1 MPNIAISNIL
11 LIAMTLG
18 EKLTHLRMLEGH
30 ARGLGRE
37 MTQAEV
43 ARAVREEQQG
53 QISQSYL
60 SQLEG
65 GSRRHMTS
73 NTRLLLARLF
83 KVHPGHLVDDLEEMP
98 VPRVRPRRE
107 LDDKL
112 DLWLIEGSEDFA
124 DDRPLSTALLNIAK
138 HPHSRECLM
147 LLGSI
152 VENRDFIDRLIAAFV
167 VHPQPSRKKRRG

>member
-1 MPNIAISNIL
+1 MN
-11 LIAMTLG
+11 LG
-18 EKLTHLRMLEGH
+18 EKLIHLRMLEGH
-30 ARGLGRE
+30 ARGLSRE
-37 MTQAEV
+37 MTQTEV

-60 SQLEG
+60 SQLES
-65 GSRRHMTS
+65 GSRTHMTS

-83 KVHPGHLVDDLEEMP
+83 KVHPGHLVDDLDDMP
-98 VPRVRPRRE
+98 TLRVRPRRE
-107 LDDKL
+107 LDGKL

-124 DDRPLSTALLNIAK
+124 DDRQLNAALLNIAK

-152 VENRDFIDRLIAAFV
+152 VENRAFIDRLIEAFV
-167 VHPQPSRKKRRG
+167 PPQQPARKKRRG

>member
-1 MPNIAISNIL
+1 MKL
-11 LIAMTLG
+11 GDKLIQ
-18 EKLTHLRMLEGH
+18 LRMLEGH

-43 ARAVREEQQG
+43 ARAVREEQKG

-60 SQLEG
+60 SQLES
-65 GSRRHMTS
+65 GSRTHMTS

-83 KVHPGHLVDDLEEMP
+83 NVHPGHLVDDLEDMP
-98 VPRVRPRRE
+98 AIRVRPRRE

-124 DDRPLSTALLNIAK
+124 DDRQLSTALLNIAK

-152 VENRDFIDRLIAAFV
+152 VENRAFIDRLIEAFV
-167 VHPQPSRKKRRG
+167 AHPQPSRKKRRG

>member
-1 MPNIAISNIL
+1 MK
-11 LIAMTLG
+11 LG
-18 EKLTHLRMLEGH
+18 QKLTHLRMLEGH

-43 ARAVREEQQG
+43 ARAAREEQDG

-60 SQLEG
+60 SQLES
-65 GSRRHMTS
+65 GSRTHMTS

-83 KVHPGHLVDDLEEMP
+83 KVHPGHLVDDLEDMP

-107 LDDKL
+107 LDDKI
-112 DLWLIEGSEDFA
+112 DLWLIEASEDFA
-124 DDRPLSTALLNIAK
+124 DDRQLSTALLNIAK

-152 VENRDFIDRLIAAFV
+152 VENRAFIDRLVEAFV
-167 VHPQPSRKKRRG
+167 PPQQMARKSRRG

>member
-1 MPNIAISNIL
+1 MK
-11 LIAMTLG
+11 LG
-18 EKLTHLRMLEGH
+18 QKLTHLRMLEGH

-43 ARAVREEQQG
+43 ARAVREEQDG

-60 SQLEG
+60 SQLES
-65 GSRRHMTS
+65 GSRTHMTS
-73 NTRLLLARLF
+73 ATRLLLARLF
-83 KVHPGHLVDDLEEMP
+83 KVHPGHLVDDPEDMP
-98 VPRVRPRRE
+98 VPRLRPRRE
-107 LDDKL
+107 VDDKL

-124 DDRPLSTALLNIAK
+124 DDRQLSAALLEIAK

-152 VENRDFIDRLIAAFV
+152 VENRAFIDRLVEAFV
-167 VHPQPSRKKRRG
+167 PPQQMGRKTRRG

>member
-1 MPNIAISNIL
+1 
-11 LIAMTLG
+11 MTLG

-30 ARGLGRE
+30 ARGLDRE

-43 ARAVREEQQG
+43 ARAVREEHQG

-60 SQLEG
+60 SQLES

-83 KVHPGHLVDDLEEMP
+83 KVHPGHLVDDPDDMP
-98 VPRVRPRRE
+98 APRVRPRRE

-124 DDRPLSTALLNIAK
+124 DDRQLGTALLDIAK

-152 VENRDFIDRLIAAFV
+152 VQNREFIDRLIEAFV
-167 VHPQPSRKKRRG
+167 AHPQPSRKKRRG

>member
-1 MPNIAISNIL
+1 
-11 LIAMTLG
+11 
-18 EKLTHLRMLEGH
+18 MLEGH

-43 ARAVREEQQG
+43 AKAVRDEQQG

-60 SQLEG
+60 SQLES
-65 GSRRHMTS
+65 GSRTHMTS

-83 KVHPGHLVDDLEEMP
+83 KVHPGHLVDDLEDLP
-98 VPRVRPRRE
+98 AVRVRPRRA
-107 LDDKL
+107 LDDRL
-112 DLWLIEGSEDFA
+112 DLWLIEGSEEFS
-124 DDRPLSTALLNIAK
+124 DDRQLSDALLKIAK

-152 VENRDFIDRLIAAFV
+152 VENRQFIDHLIEAFV
-167 VHPQPSRKKRRG
+167 PQPQPARKKRRA

>member
-1 MPNIAISNIL
+1 MK
-11 LIAMTLG
+11 LG
-18 EKLTHLRMLEGH
+18 QKLTHLRMLEGH

-43 ARAVREEQQG
+43 ARAVREEQDG

-60 SQLEG
+60 SQLES
-65 GSRRHMTS
+65 GSRTHMTS
-73 NTRLLLARLF
+73 STRLLLARLF
-83 KVHPGHLVDDLEEMP
+83 KVHPGHLVDDLEDMP

-124 DDRPLSTALLNIAK
+124 DDRQLSTALLNIAK

-152 VENRDFIDRLIAAFV
+152 VENRELIDRLVEAFV
-167 VHPQPSRKKRRG
+167 PPQQMARKTRRG